1 MKKPSARKK
10 PAPGTGVVLG
20 GAYRR
25 WRLEEAKARFSE
37 VVRQA
42 RAIGPQ
48 VVTLHG
54 QEAVV
59 VLSVEE
65 FARLQG
71 GTACQSLHG
80 FLSTSPLAELKFG
93 QQSFLTP
100 VRDVEL

>member
-1 MKKPSARKK
+1 M
-10 PAPGTGVVLG
+10 VLG

-71 GTACQSLHG
+71 VLLARACMG
-80 FLSTSPLAELKFG
+80 FCRPLRL
-93 QQSFLTP
+93 
-100 VRDVEL
+100 RN